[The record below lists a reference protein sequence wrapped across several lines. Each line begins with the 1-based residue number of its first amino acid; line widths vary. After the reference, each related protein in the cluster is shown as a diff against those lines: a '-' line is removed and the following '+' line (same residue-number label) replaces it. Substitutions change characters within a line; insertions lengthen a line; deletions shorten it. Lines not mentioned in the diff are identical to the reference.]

1 VKGVVTSE
9 LKCPVCESN
18 CQVIKEHLVFFGNS
32 DWTLFECSN
41 DTCGELVLRRSGEVM
56 RVNVG
61 VLHALYWNNGGAAFQ
76 SVQDDAIRIQT
87 EIDRL
92 AAERTKIDQQ
102 SAQKQKDLEF
112 TNETIAKLDSEFWHG
127 LFNSVKKSPNP
138 TREKR

>member
-1 VKGVVTSE
+1 
-9 LKCPVCESN
+9 
-18 CQVIKEHLVFFGNS
+18 
-32 DWTLFECSN
+32 
-41 DTCGELVLRRSGEVM
+41 M